1 MAGAPRLSTAD
12 LIIKNM
18 KRVRK
23 ELVRFANSLPDEDAY
38 ATPYSVCVDGI
49 NDLGKLIEELKPALK
64 DAKEHRKQNPH
75 QFPNRARK
83 WCVVNDSDR
92 KPSDGSKDAA
102 ENSDQE
108 TP

>member
-12 LIIKNM
+12 LLIKNL
-18 KRVRK
+18 KRVRR
-23 ELVRFANSLPDEDAY
+23 ELMRFANAIPNEDAY

-49 NDLGKLIEELKPALK
+49 NDINTLIKELKPTLK
-64 DAKEHRKQNPH
+64 EAKEYRKQNPN

-83 WCVVNDSDR
+83 WCVINDSRR
-92 KPSDGSKDAA
+92 KPSADSEGASSPDA
-102 ENSDQE
+102 E

>member
-12 LIIKNM
+12 LLIKNL

-38 ATPYSVCVDGI
+38 ATPYSVCADGV
-49 NDLGKLIEELKPALK
+49 NDLGKLIEELKPSLK
-64 DAKEHRKQNPH
+64 DAKEHRKLHPH

-83 WCVVNDSDR
+83 WCVINDSNR
-92 KPSDGSKDAA
+92 KPSDGSETAA
-102 ENSDQE
+102 AGEDQE
-108 TP
+108 AG